1 MRWINCLNTSIMKKL
16 LEVCQYGDF
25 DIRFNTDIK
34 PEMLNRVIPGLSAQ
48 IAFSMMTHLWGGKE
62 QSVLAV
68 IRALAVADL
77 AASANRDE
85 MLRMFEAAADD
96 IVTIIKEANEAFKK
110 NGGQVVMFGPGITPP
125 KAKS

>member
-1 MRWINCLNTSIMKKL
+1 MKKL

-34 PEMLNRVIPGLSAQ
+34 PEELNRIIPELSAQ
-48 IAFSMMTHLWGGKE
+48 IAFSMITQLWGGIE
-62 QSVLAV
+62 QPVLAV

-77 AASANRDE
+77 AASANRTE
-85 MLRMFEAAADD
+85 MLRMFKAAADD
-96 IVTIIKEANEAFKK
+96 IVNIIDEASKEFTKK
-110 NGGQVVMFGPGITPP
+110 GGQIVTFGPGVMPP